1 MADKPTGPQQR
12 PLRIQDFTA
21 DKVTTET
28 TSTFLEW
35 TITFLTHTPDRVNI
49 LIKLKFILFTQ
60 PVNTVN
66 VSDL

>member
-12 PLRIQDFTA
+12 PLRIQDFTT

-49 LIKLKFILFTQ
+49 LITEIHIVYTTCKH
-60 PVNTVN
+60 
-66 VSDL
+66 S